1 MGTALREL
9 SISDCLQVTDFGMY
23 ELARL
28 GSNLRYLSVAK
39 CDQISDAG
47 IKHIGRHCYKL
58 RYLNLR
64 GCEAVSDDSL
74 EVLAQLLPAQGP
86 RSRQVRH
93 HRSRT
98 SPPRRTLSQSEKV
111 EREK

>member
-1 MGTALREL
+1 M
-9 SISDCLQVTDFGMY
+9 TDFGMY

-28 GSNLRYLSVAK
+28 GPNLRYLSVAK

-47 IKHIGRHCYKL
+47 IKQIRQLSLSTHCYKL

-74 EVLAQLLPAQGP
+74 EVLA
-86 RSRQVRH
+86 RTCYRH
-93 HRSRT
+93 THKSARKAGSFDDN
-98 SPPRRTLSQSEKV
+98 
-111 EREK
+111 